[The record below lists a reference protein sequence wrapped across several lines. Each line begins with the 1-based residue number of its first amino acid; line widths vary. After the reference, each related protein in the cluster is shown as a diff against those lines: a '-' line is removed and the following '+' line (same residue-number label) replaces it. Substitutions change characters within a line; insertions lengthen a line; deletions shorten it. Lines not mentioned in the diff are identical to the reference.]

1 VVLRPKYTVYHSAVL
16 DAEPEAVWAQVRDMM
31 QLLKIVF
38 GAGVEN
44 AHWVGRAS
52 AEQVPALFEFT
63 LLPNHDLAKEEVVG
77 RSEHDR
83 SLTYRSVAQVLSI
96 VDYVATYRVL
106 PVTNEPGHSF
116 IEWSREF
123 RVVDGAPPD
132 FLPSLESLF
141 NQEIASVKAHFASQ
155 T

>member
-1 VVLRPKYTVYHSAVL
+1 MRPLYTVYHSAVL
-16 DAEPEAVWAQVRDMM
+16 DADPDTVWAQVRDMM

-52 AEQVPALFEFT
+52 AEHVPASFEFT
-63 LLPNHDLAKEEVVG
+63 LLPNHDLAKEEVIG
-77 RSEHDR
+77 RSERDR
-83 SLTYRSVAQVLSI
+83 SLTYRSTAQVLSI

-106 PVTNEPGHSF
+106 PVTNEPARSF
-116 IEWSREF
+116 IEWSRQF

-132 FLPSLESLF
+132 FLPSLEVLF
-141 NQEIASVKAHFASQ
+141 DQEIASVKTHFAGQ

>member
-1 VVLRPKYTVYHSAVL
+1 VALRPKYTVYHSAVL
-16 DAEPEAVWAQVRDMM
+16 EADPDVVWAQVRDMM

-38 GAGVEN
+38 GGGVEK

-63 LLPNHDLAKEEVVG
+63 LLPNHDLAQEEVVG

-96 VDYVATYRVL
+96 VDYVATYRVS
-106 PVTNEPGHSF
+106 PVTNEPGRSF

-132 FLPSLESLF
+132 FLPSLEALF
-141 NQEIASVKAHFASQ
+141 DQEIASIKAHFASQ